1 MEFSKAVSLRKQY
14 IKKQFGF
21 LNSMQQQAVYA
32 VKGPILILAGAGS
45 GKTSVLINRISNM
58 VRFGHSYNSEYFP
71 GDVSEDTLKALEIAI
86 NGGEKLSFA
95 QENEI
100 ATSPIRPYNILA
112 ITFTNK
118 AAAELRE
125 RLEKSIGE
133 YAKDVMAST
142 FHSLCVRILRRD
154 GDRLGFE
161 SSFTI
166 YDTDDQKRIIK
177 EIMKDFNI
185 DDKFVQIKSV
195 ISRMSGYKDK
205 LISPQQANE
214 FAANAHEKLIVKCYE
229 EYQKRLKKANAFDF
243 DDLIYYTVQLLK
255 ENEDVLEYYQNRY
268 RYVMVDEYQDTS
280 TAQFELVHLLAQ
292 GHNNICVVGDDD
304 QSIYRFRGATIE
316 NILSFEEHFEGAQ
329 VIRLEQ
335 NYRSTQ
341 NILNAANSVIKNN
354 QGRKGKT
361 LWTSQGEGEKVKIY
375 SLPKE
380 FDESRNIVDI
390 IADNVKKGAKL
401 SDHAVLYRMNMQ
413 SSAVEN
419 ALARSGISYRIIG
432 GHRFYDRMEIKDILA
447 YINVAIN
454 PEDDLRLKRIINTPA
469 RKIGNTT
476 IETISNLSKENGTSM
491 IEIIKNVYDYP
502 QLSRAASALINFRDI
517 YEKVKTLCEECP
529 MEHIVPNLIRIT
541 GYEDMLIAQGEEGK
555 TRLENIGQLVSNMQE
570 YRNNNGEEATL
581 RMFLEEVSLISD
593 IDNYDQDA
601 DSVTLMTIHS
611 AKGLEFPY
619 VFIVGVEEGI
629 FPGEQSKYNPD
640 DVEEERRLAYVGI
653 TRAKKELYMSY
664 CGERMVFGQTKRPLP
679 SRFIE
684 EIDKTVCDVVDR
696 NVKRYNLESSFGS
709 SNSSVM
715 QYARKPAQKATG
727 FGQTSSVLGSS
738 ATKPNTAQAAAKKS
752 AGASFNV
759 GDRISHKVFGT
770 GTVLKITPIAND
782 AMLEIKFDS
791 VGVKKVM
798 ANFTP
803 ITKLN

>member
-1 MEFSKAVSLRKQY
+1 MELTQAICLRKQY
-14 IKKQFGF
+14 IEKQFGF
-21 LNSMQQQAVYA
+21 LNPMQQQAVYA

-58 VRFGHSYNSEYFP
+58 VRFGQSYKSQYFP
-71 GDVSEDTLKALEIAI
+71 TDVSYETMQALEKAVK
-86 NGGEKLSFA
+86 GEEKLTFE
-95 QENEI
+95 QENQI
-100 ATSPIRPYNILA
+100 SASPIKPYHILA

-133 YAKDVMAST
+133 YSRDVMAST

-154 GDRLGFE
+154 ADKLGFE

-166 YDTDDQKRIIK
+166 YDSDDQKRIIK

-205 LISPQQANE
+205 LISPKQAEE
-214 FAANAHEKLIVKCYE
+214 FASNAHEKLIVKCYE

-243 DDLIYYTVQLLK
+243 DDLIYYTVQLFK
-255 ENEDVLEYYQNRY
+255 DNDDVLEYYQNRY

-280 TAQFELVHLLAQ
+280 TAQFELVHLLAK

-316 NILSFEEHFEGAQ
+316 NILSFEEQFEGAQ

-335 NYRSTQ
+335 NYRSTS

-361 LWTSQGEGEKVKIY
+361 LWTSKGDGEKIKIF

-390 IADNVKKGAKL
+390 IAENVRNGAKF

-413 SSAVEN
+413 SSSVEN

-447 YINVAIN
+447 YINIAIN

-476 IETISNLSKENGTSM
+476 VETISQLAKENGTSM
-491 IEIIKNVYDYP
+491 INIIKNVYDYP
-502 QLSRAASALINFRDI
+502 QLNRAASALISFCDI
-517 YEKVKTLCEECP
+517 YNKIKKLCEESSI
-529 MEHIVPNLIRIT
+529 ENIVPNLIRIT
-541 GYEDMLIAQGEEGK
+541 GYEDMLMLQGEEGK
-555 TRLENIGQLVSNMQE
+555 TRLENIGQLVTNMQE
-570 YRNNNGEEATL
+570 YKNNNGESATI
-581 RMFLEEVSLISD
+581 RAFLEEVSLISD

-601 DSVTLMTIHS
+601 DCVTLMTIHS

-619 VFIVGVEEGI
+619 VFIVGMEEGI
-629 FPGEQSKYNPD
+629 FPGEMSKYNPED
-640 DVEEERRLAYVGI
+640 IEEERRLAYVGI
-653 TRAKKELYMSY
+653 TRAKKELYISY
-664 CGERMVFGQTKRPLP
+664 CGERMVFGQTKRPMP
-679 SRFIE
+679 SRFVE
-684 EIDKTVCDVVDR
+684 EIDKSVCDMIDR
-696 NVKRYNLESSFGS
+696 NVKRYNLENSFGTA
-709 SNSSVM
+709 NSSVM
-715 QYARKPAQKATG
+715 QYSHKQTAKPTG
-727 FGQTSSVLGSS
+727 FGQASSLINNTPSKASS
-738 ATKPNTAQAAAKKS
+738 SGAKMPKVT
-752 AGASFNV
+752 FKE
-759 GDRISHKVFGT
+759 GDRVSHKIFGT

-782 AMLEIKFDS
+782 AMLEINFDS
-791 VGVKKVM
+791 KGVKKVM

-803 ITKLN
+803 ITKI

>member
-71 GDVSEDTLKALEIAI
+71 GDVSDDTLKALENAV
-86 NGGEKLSFA
+86 NGGEKLSFT

-177 EIMKDFNI
+177 EIIKDFNI

-243 DDLIYYTVQLLK
+243 DDLIYYTVQLFK

-390 IADNVKKGAKL
+390 IADNIKKGAKL

-476 IETISNLSKENGTSM
+476 IETISNLAKENGTSM

-541 GYEDMLIAQGEEGK
+541 GYEDMLVAQGEEGK

-601 DSVTLMTIHS
+601 DSVTLMTIYS

>member
-1 MEFSKAVSLRKQY
+1 MEFSKAVSLRKEY
-14 IKKQFGF
+14 IEKQFGF
-21 LNSMQQQAVYA
+21 LNPMQQKAVYA

-58 VRFGHSYNSEYFP
+58 VRFGHSYNSDYFP
-71 GDVSEDTLKALEIAI
+71 GDVSEETLQALERAV
-86 NGGEKLSFA
+86 NGGEKLSFEE
-95 QENEI
+95 ENTI

-133 YAKDVMAST
+133 YSRDVMAST

-154 GDRLGFE
+154 GDKLGFD

-177 EIMKDFNI
+177 EIMKDLNI
-185 DDKFVQIKSV
+185 DDKFVQLKSV
-195 ISRMSGYKDK
+195 MSHMSGYKDK
-205 LISPQQANE
+205 LISPQEAAE
-214 FAANAHEKLIVKCYE
+214 FAVNTHERLVVKCYE

-243 DDLIYYTVQLLK
+243 DDLIYYTVKLFR
-255 ENEDVLEYYQNRY
+255 ENEDVLSYYQNRY
-268 RYVMVDEYQDTS
+268 RYIMVDEYQDTS
-280 TAQFELVHLLAQ
+280 TAQFELVHLLSQA
-292 GHNNICVVGDDD
+292 HNNICVVGDDD

-316 NILSFEEHFEGAQ
+316 NILSFEENFAGAQ

-335 NYRSTQ
+335 NYRSTS

-354 QGRKGKT
+354 NGRKGKT
-361 LWTSQGEGEKVKIY
+361 LWTSQGDGEKVKIY

-390 IADNVKKGAKL
+390 IAQNVKKGAKL

-413 SSAVEN
+413 SSAVER
-419 ALARSGISYRIIG
+419 AMRASGIQCKIFG
-432 GHRFYDRMEIKDILA
+432 GQKFNDRMEIKDIHSYL
-447 YINVAIN
+447 NVALN
-454 PEDDLRLKRIINTPA
+454 PSDNLRLKRIINTPA

-476 IETISNLSKENGTSM
+476 VDTIERLAEENQTSM

-502 QLSRAASALINFRDI
+502 QLGRAASALKNFYSI
-517 YEKVKTLCEECP
+517 YEQVVRLCEECP

-541 GYEDMLIAQGEEGK
+541 GYEDMLIQQGEEGK
-555 TRLENIGQLVSNMQE
+555 TRLENIGQEVTNMQE
-570 YRNNNGEEATL
+570 YKNMYGEDATL
-581 RMFLEEVSLISD
+581 MNYMLDNSLVSD
-593 IDNYDQDA
+593 IDSYDEDEEY
-601 DSVTLMTIHS
+601 VTLMTIHS

-629 FPGEQSKYNPD
+629 FPGEMSKYNPD
-640 DVEEERRLAYVGI
+640 DIEEERRLAYVAI
-653 TRAKKELYMSY
+653 TRAKKELFISY
-664 CGERMVFGQTKRPLP
+664 CGERMIWGQTKRPLP

-684 EIDKTVCDVVDR
+684 EVDKSVCEVVDK
-696 NVKRYNLESSFGS
+696 NVKKYNLENSFGAQ
-709 SNSSVM
+709 NSTLI
-715 QYARKPAQKATG
+715 QRKPAQRATG
-727 FGQTSSVLGSS
+727 FGQTSSLIGSS
-738 ATKPNTAQAAAKKS
+738 APKSTIVGGGTAAKKQPV
-752 AGASFNV
+752 ANYAA
-759 GDRISHKVFGT
+759 GDRIRHKVFGD
-770 GTVLKITPIAND
+770 GTVVAVKPMAND
-782 AMLEIKFDS
+782 AMLEVKFDTA
-791 VGVKKVM
+791 GTKKIM

>member
-1 MEFSKAVSLRKQY
+1 MEFSKAVSLRKEY
-14 IKKQFGF
+14 IEKQFGF
-21 LNSMQQQAVYA
+21 LNPMQQKAVYA

-58 VRFGHSYNSEYFP
+58 VRFGHSYNSDYFP
-71 GDVSEDTLKALEIAI
+71 GDVSEETLQALERAV
-86 NGGEKLSFA
+86 NGGEKLSFEE
-95 QENEI
+95 ENTI

-133 YAKDVMAST
+133 YSRDVMAST

-154 GDRLGFE
+154 GDKLGFD

-177 EIMKDFNI
+177 EIMKDLNI
-185 DDKFVQIKSV
+185 DDKFVQLKSV
-195 ISRMSGYKDK
+195 MSHMSGYKDK
-205 LISPQQANE
+205 LISPQEAAE
-214 FAANAHEKLIVKCYE
+214 FAVNTHERLVVKCYE

-243 DDLIYYTVQLLK
+243 DDLIYYTVKLFR
-255 ENEDVLEYYQNRY
+255 ENEDVLSYYQNRY
-268 RYVMVDEYQDTS
+268 RYIMVDEYQDTS
-280 TAQFELVHLLAQ
+280 TAQFELVHLLSQA
-292 GHNNICVVGDDD
+292 HNNICVVGDDD

-316 NILSFEEHFEGAQ
+316 NILSFEENFAGAQ

-335 NYRSTQ
+335 NYRSTS

-354 QGRKGKT
+354 NGRKGKT
-361 LWTSQGEGEKVKIY
+361 LWTSQGDGEKVKIY

-390 IADNVKKGAKL
+390 IAQNVKKGAKL

-419 ALARSGISYRIIG
+419 ALARSGITYRIIG
-432 GHRFYDRMEIKDILA
+432 GHRFYDRMEIKDIMA

-454 PEDDLRLKRIINTPA
+454 PDDDLRLKRIINTPA

-476 IETISNLSKENGTSM
+476 VEAISSLAKENGVSM

-502 QLSRAASALINFRDI
+502 QLGRAASALKSFYGI
-517 YEKVKTLCEECP
+517 YEQLVRLCEDCP

-541 GYEDMLIAQGEEGK
+541 GYEDMLIQQGEEGK
-555 TRLENIGQLVSNMQE
+555 TRLENVGQLVTNMQE
-570 YRNNNGEEATL
+570 YKNNNGEDATL
-581 RMFLEEVSLISD
+581 RAFLEEVSLISD

-629 FPGEQSKYNPD
+629 FPGEMSKYNPD
-640 DVEEERRLAYVGI
+640 DIEEERRLAYVGI

-664 CGERMVFGQTKRPLP
+664 CAERMVFGQTKRPLP

-684 EIDKTVCDVVDR
+684 EVDKSVCDVIDK
-696 NVKRYNLESSFGS
+696 NVKKYNLENSFGAQ
-709 SNSSVM
+709 NSTLI
-715 QYARKPAQKATG
+715 QRKPAQRATG
-727 FGQTSSVLGSS
+727 FGQTSSLIGSS
-738 ATKPNTAQAAAKKS
+738 APKSTIVGGGTAAKKQPT
-752 AGASFNV
+752 ANYAA
-759 GDRISHKVFGT
+759 GDRIRHKVFGD
-770 GTVLKITPIAND
+770 GTVVAVKPMAND
-782 AMLEIKFDS
+782 AMLEVKFDTA
-791 VGVKKVM
+791 GTKKIM

>member
-1 MEFSKAVSLRKQY
+1 MDFSELTILRKKY
-14 IKKQFGF
+14 IEKQFDF
-21 LNSMQQQAVYA
+21 LNPMQQQAVYA
-32 VKGPILILAGAGS
+32 IKGPILILAGAGS

-58 VRFGHSYNSEYFP
+58 VRFGHSYNSTYFP
-71 GDVSEDTLKALEIAI
+71 SDVSEETLQELEDAVN
-86 NGGEKLSFA
+86 NGGKLTFE

-100 ATSPIRPYNILA
+100 ATSAIRPYNILA

-133 YAKDVMAST
+133 YSRDVMAST

-154 GDRLGFE
+154 ADKLGFE

-177 EIMKDFNI
+177 DIMKDLNI
-185 DDKFVQIKSV
+185 DDKFVQLKSV
-195 ISRMSGYKDK
+195 MSRMSGYKDK
-205 LISPQQANE
+205 LISPKEAAE
-214 FAANAHEKLIVKCYE
+214 FAANAHERLIVNCYE

-243 DDLIYYTVQLLK
+243 DDLIYYTVQLFK
-255 ENEDVLEYYQNRY
+255 ENEDVLSYYQNRY
-268 RYVMVDEYQDTS
+268 RYIMVDEYQDTS
-280 TAQFELVHLLAQ
+280 TAQFELVRLLAE

-335 NYRSTQ
+335 NYRSTS
-341 NILNAANSVIKNN
+341 NILDAANSVIKNN

-361 LWTSQGEGEKVKIY
+361 LWTSKTGGEKVKIY

-390 IADNVKKGAKL
+390 IADNLKKGAKL

-419 ALARSGISYRIIG
+419 ALARSGINYRIIG
-432 GHRFYDRMEIKDILA
+432 GHRFYDRMEIKDVLA
-447 YINVAIN
+447 YINVAVN
-454 PEDDLRLKRIINTPA
+454 PDDDLRLKRIINTPA

-476 IETISNLSKENGTSM
+476 VETVSNLAKENGTSM

-502 QLSRAASALINFRDI
+502 QLSRAASSLIAFYDI
-517 YEKVKTLCEECP
+517 YEKLKNLCEETP

-541 GYEDMLIAQGEEGK
+541 GYEDMLALQGEEGK

-570 YRNNNGEEATL
+570 YKNNNGENATL
-581 RMFLEEVSLISD
+581 RAFLEEVSLISD
-593 IDNYDQDA
+593 IDNYDSDA

-629 FPGEQSKYNPD
+629 FPGEMSKYSQED
-640 DVEEERRLAYVGI
+640 IEEERRLAYVGI
-653 TRAKKELYMSY
+653 TRAKKELYISY

-679 SRFIE
+679 SRFID
-684 EIDKTVCDVVDR
+684 EIDKSVCDVVDK
-696 NVKRYNLESSFGS
+696 NIKRYNLESSFGS
-709 SNSSVM
+709 GNSAVM
-715 QYARKPAQKATG
+715 KYAKKPLPKASG
-727 FGQTSSVLGSS
+727 FGQTSSLIGNTAAKPTSS
-738 ATKPNTAQAAAKKS
+738 AAKNTPKTFAP
-752 AGASFNV
+752 
-759 GDRISHKVFGT
+759 GDRVLHKVFGE

-782 AMLEIKFDS
+782 AMLEIKFES
-791 VGVKKVM
+791 AGVKKVM

-803 ITKLN
+803 ITKL

>member
-1 MEFSKAVSLRKQY
+1 MEFSKAVLLRKQY
-14 IKKQFGF
+14 IEKQFGF
-21 LNSMQQQAVYA
+21 LNPMQQQAVYA

-58 VRFGHSYNSEYFP
+58 VRFGHSYASQYFP
-71 GDVSEDTLKALEIAI
+71 GDVSEETYMALENAV
-86 NGGEKLSFA
+86 NSGEKLSFA

-100 ATSPIRPYNILA
+100 ATNPIRPYNILA

-154 GDRLGFE
+154 GDKLGFD

-185 DDKFVQIKSV
+185 DDKFVQLKSV
-195 ISRMSGYKDK
+195 MSRMSGYKDK

-214 FAANAHEKLIVKCYE
+214 FSANAHEKLIVKCYE

-243 DDLIYYTVQLLK
+243 DDLIYYTVQLFK
-255 ENEDVLEYYQNRY
+255 ENPDVLEYYQNRY

-341 NILNAANSVIKNN
+341 NILNAANSVIRNN

-361 LWTSQGEGEKVKIY
+361 LWTSQGDGEKVKIY

-413 SSAVEN
+413 SSGVEN

-432 GHRFYDRMEIKDILA
+432 GHRFYDRAEIKDVLA

-454 PEDDLRLKRIINTPA
+454 PEDDLRLKRIINVPA

-476 IETISNLSKENGTSM
+476 IETISNLAKENGVPM
-491 IEIIKNVYDYP
+491 IEIIRNVYDYP
-502 QLSRAASALINFRDI
+502 QLSRAVSALINFRDI

-541 GYEDMLIAQGEEGK
+541 GYEDMLAAQGEEGK

-570 YRNNNGEEATL
+570 YRNNNGEDATL

-593 IDNYDQDA
+593 IDNYDKDA

-629 FPGEQSKYNPD
+629 FPGEMSKYNPD
-640 DVEEERRLAYVGI
+640 DIEEERRLAYVGI
-653 TRAKKELYMSY
+653 TRAKKELYISY
-664 CGERMVFGQTKRPLP
+664 CGERMVFGQTKRPQP
-679 SRFIE
+679 SRFVE
-684 EIDKTVCDVVDR
+684 EIDKSVCDVIDR
-696 NVKRYNLESSFGS
+696 NVKRYNLESSFGAQS
-709 SNSSVM
+709 SSVM
-715 QYARKPAQKATG
+715 QYSRKPTQKATG
-727 FGQTSSVLGSS
+727 FGQTSSIMGSTVS
-738 ATKPNTAQAAAKKS
+738 KSNVASKTAQKS
-752 AGASFNV
+752 TGLSFNT